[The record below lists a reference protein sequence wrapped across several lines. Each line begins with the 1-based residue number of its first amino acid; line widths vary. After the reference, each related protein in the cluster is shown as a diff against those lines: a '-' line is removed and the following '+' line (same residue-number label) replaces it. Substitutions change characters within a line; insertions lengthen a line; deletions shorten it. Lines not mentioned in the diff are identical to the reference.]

1 MQEQQEMQEQKFKFQ
16 SNMKRWISKR
26 TNGQVVSISETQPEQ
41 AGNLI
46 VQEIDLTREE
56 LDSAKQEIAL
66 REENGK
72 LVRIETNHLPQKI
85 KEIIGKL
92 KTQTEL
98 SSTEKD
104 KLLNVL
110 IEKLL

>member
-1 MQEQQEMQEQKFKFQ
+1 
-16 SNMKRWISKR
+16 MKRWISKR

-46 VQEIDLTREE
+46 VQEIDLTQGE
-56 LDSAKQEIAL
+56 LESAKQEVAL
-66 REENGK
+66 REEDRK
-72 LVRIETNHLPQKI
+72 LVRIETNHLTQDI
-85 KEIIGKL
+85 NDIIGKL